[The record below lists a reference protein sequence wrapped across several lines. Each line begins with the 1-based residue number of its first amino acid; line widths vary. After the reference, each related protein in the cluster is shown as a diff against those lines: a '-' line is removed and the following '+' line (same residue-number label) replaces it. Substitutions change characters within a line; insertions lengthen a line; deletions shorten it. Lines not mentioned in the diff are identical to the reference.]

1 MALQELFTSRNNHI
15 VDANTYVAQK
25 DRIFFDLESQT
36 FRLSDGVTPG
46 GQIIG
51 GASSGTGDLT
61 ISNSDIASESNI
73 SISVLSIDGSTINR
87 WSFDREGTLST
98 PNYAFPLEDGTVDQV
113 IATDG
118 SGNLYW
124 SAQTGGTGGNPLAV
138 KDEGTTITAA
148 ATSINFAGAGIT
160 ATNIGSAVTVTVPK
174 GAGINKIVDVP
185 DVYTGVGLANGQLL
199 VYNYASE
206 RWDTKTELSSQNLD
220 GGEF

>member
-25 DRIFFDLESQT
+25 DRIFFDLTTQT
-36 FRLSDGVTPG
+36 FRVSDGVTPG

-124 SAQTGGTGGNPLAV
+124 SDQTGGTGGSPLAV

-160 ATNIGSAVTVTVPK
+160 ATHIGSAVTVTVAK

-185 DVYTGVGLANGQLL
+185 DVYTGTGLANGQLL
-199 VYNYASE
+199 VYNYSSE

>member
-25 DRIFFDLESQT
+25 DRIFFDLTSQT
-36 FRLSDGVTPG
+36 FRVSDGVTPG

-124 SAQTGGTGGNPLAV
+124 SDQTGGTGGSPLAV

-160 ATNIGSAVTVTVPK
+160 ATHIGSAVTVTVPK